1 MGNVDKFM
9 DRLKAFKQLIDDGGV
24 PKKNVDACRPYLE
37 LEHFT
42 REIIYN
48 KSRAAAGQ
56 GLTLVHFSAQP
67 EPFIVIEPA
76 HRPRA
81 SHETCLR

>member
-56 GLTLVHFSAQP
+56 GLTLVHVRDELDALDVAAQV
-67 EPFIVIEPA
+67 EFES
-76 HRPRA
+76 RD
-81 SHETCLR
+81 